1 MKHLEYIDG
10 LKGFAIFLVVFAH
23 VIAWSY
29 GDLDTFLT
37 NIRASWLFWVVY
49 SFHMP
54 LFFAVSGYLAYRS
67 FEHTT
72 PWEMIKKRTIQ
83 LLLPYVAIELFVN
96 LVLQQTMNYWF
107 LIALYW
113 MYVVTSVSQKVK
125 LAYPVLLYVL
135 IYGIT
140 ILFPKLNE
148 IDYLF
153 IPSFKDHY
161 LSFLIGFYLCKYP
174 KFYQISREYFFKY
187 SLLCF
192 FILYIPMVLCTD
204 IESYRQMWG
213 GKIFMVYRFLKST
226 CGVIF
231 FFFLF
236 EKECNKIPFISWFSQ
251 IGKNTL
257 IIYMIHV
264 LFKFAIPPL
273 GDAVNNYLDYP
284 VLLQIV
290 YSLPLTVLM
299 IYISLYTKVLLEKD
313 KVISIILLGKNNEK

>member
-29 GDLDTFLT
+29 GDLDTFQT
-37 NIRASWLFWVVY
+37 NIRASWLFWIVY

-54 LFFAVSGYLAYRS
+54 LFFVVSGYLAYRS

-72 PWEMIKKRTIQ
+72 PWKMIKKRTIQ

-96 LVLQQTMNYWF
+96 FVLQQTMNYWF

-140 ILFPKLNE
+140 ILFPKLSE

-153 IPSFKDHY
+153 ITSFKDHY
-161 LSFLIGFYLCKYP
+161 LSFLIGFYL
-174 KFYQISREYFFKY
+174 S
-187 SLLCF
+187 
-192 FILYIPMVLCTD
+192 IL
-204 IESYRQMWG
+204 R
-213 GKIFMVYRFLKST
+213 
-226 CGVIF
+226 
-231 FFFLF
+231 
-236 EKECNKIPFISWFSQ
+236 
-251 IGKNTL
+251 
-257 IIYMIHV
+257 
-264 LFKFAIPPL
+264 
-273 GDAVNNYLDYP
+273 
-284 VLLQIV
+284 
-290 YSLPLTVLM
+290 
-299 IYISLYTKVLLEKD
+299 
-313 KVISIILLGKNNEK
+313 

>member
-1 MKHLEYIDG
+1 
-10 LKGFAIFLVVFAH
+10 
-23 VIAWSY
+23 
-29 GDLDTFLT
+29 
-37 NIRASWLFWVVY
+37 
-49 SFHMP
+49 MP

-125 LAYPVLLYVL
+125 LANPVLLYVL

-174 KFYQISREYFFKY
+174 KFYQICREYFFKY

-213 GKIFMVYRFLKST
+213 VKS
-226 CGVIF
+226 
-231 FFFLF
+231 L
-236 EKECNKIPFISWFSQ
+236 WR
-251 IGKNTL
+251 IG
-257 IIYMIHV
+257 
-264 LFKFAIPPL
+264 F
-273 GDAVNNYLDYP
+273 
-284 VLLQIV
+284 
-290 YSLPLTVLM
+290 
-299 IYISLYTKVLLEKD
+299 
-313 KVISIILLGKNNEK
+313 